1 MMRDAWVT
9 GANGFIGR
17 HLVRQ
22 LVRCGLPVSGLGHG
36 SASDELG
43 RLGIQGWING
53 TVTFSNLQLLQS
65 MRQSPD
71 VIFHLAGGSSV
82 GAAVANPREDFER
95 TVASTIELYEWVRQ
109 HAPLTRVV
117 LISSAAVYGSGHQ
130 SPIAV
135 GAALNPYSPYGF
147 HKSMM
152 ESLAH
157 SYGAS
162 YGVRSV
168 IARLFSV
175 YGAGLKKQLLWDLCV
190 KLSDPSL
197 AQVTLG
203 GTGKEVRDFIH
214 VQDVV
219 SQLHEIAQLAAPEC
233 PTMNI
238 GCGRPMTVEEI
249 AKMVVSAWGSGS
261 NATVTFNGQRRTGDP
276 FYLVADRG
284 VQRASGPALAT
295 FAWGV
300 QEYVSWARSILL
312 GRSV

>member
-1 MMRDAWVT
+1 MVQDAWVT

-17 HLVRQ
+17 HLVRH
-22 LVRCGLPVSGLGHG
+22 LVSCGVPVSGLGHG

-53 TVTFSNLQLLQS
+53 TVTFSNLQLLQN
-65 MRQSPD
+65 MGCTPE

-135 GAALNPYSPYGF
+135 GAALSPYSPYGF

-162 YGVRSV
+162 YGVLSV

-190 KLSDPSL
+190 KLSNPGV

-219 SQLHEIAQLAAPEC
+219 SKLHDIAQIAAPEC
-233 PTMNI
+233 PTMNM
-238 GCGRPMTVEEI
+238 GCGHPLTVGEI
-249 AKMVVSAWGSGS
+249 AKMVVTAWGSEPG
-261 NATVTFNGQRRTGDP
+261 ATVTFNGQRRPGDP

-284 VQRASGPALAT
+284 AQAASGSAPT
-295 FAWGV
+295 GFACGV
-300 QEYVSWARSILL
+300 QAYVKWARSVLL
-312 GRSV
+312 GSSI

>member
-1 MMRDAWVT
+1 MVQDAWVT

-17 HLVRQ
+17 HLVRH
-22 LVRCGLPVSGLGHG
+22 LVRCGVPVSGLGHG

-43 RLGIQGWING
+43 RIGIQGWING
-53 TVTFSNLQLLQS
+53 TVTFSNLQLLQN
-65 MRQSPD
+65 MRRTPE

-82 GAAVANPREDFER
+82 GAAVANPKEDFER

-135 GAALNPYSPYGF
+135 GAALSPYSPYGF

-152 ESLAH
+152 EALAH

-162 YGVRSV
+162 YGVQSV

-190 KLSDPSL
+190 KLSAPRV

-203 GTGKEVRDFIH
+203 GSGKEVRDFIH
-214 VQDVV
+214 VEDVV
-219 SQLHEIAQLAAPEC
+219 SQLHDIVHMAAPEC
-233 PTMNI
+233 PTMNM
-238 GCGRPMTVEEI
+238 GCGQPLTVEEI
-249 AKMVVSAWGSGS
+249 AKLVVSAWGTEPA
-261 NATVTFNGQRRTGDP
+261 ATVAFNGQRRPGDP

-284 VQRASGPALAT
+284 GQGVSGPAPTEFARGVLA
-295 FAWGV
+295 
-300 QEYVSWARSILL
+300 YVGWARSILL
-312 GRSV
+312 GRSA